1 MKKKT
6 YICMLIL
13 LMGLWL
19 PSCSKDDDNSPDA
32 GTSSLK
38 IDGKGIEKILSAV
51 CEEGS
56 LSGENWI
63 TFFTQFM
70 FEGDMVSFSM
80 ELDYPSVSKLKTGED
95 ITDELEVTRFYVIS
109 GNDNSNIGL
118 DGSSSSRYYNI
129 ENGKVTVNSISGS
142 KVILQFKNLVISK
155 EIGNSNKTFTLSGTL
170 SYHINLRHP
179 I

>member
-1 MKKKT
+1 
-6 YICMLIL
+6 
-13 LMGLWL
+13 MGLMVT
-19 PSCSKDDDNSPDA
+19 SCSKDYEPPFASDP
-32 GTSSLK
+32 TSFK
-38 IDGKGIEKILSAV
+38 IGGKGIEKILSAV

-129 ENGKVTVNSISGS
+129 ENGKVTVNSISES
-142 KVILQFKNLVISK
+142 KVLLQFKNLVISK
-155 EIGNSNKTFTLSGTL
+155 EISNSSKTFTFSGNL
-170 SYHINLRHP
+170 SYALN
-179 I
+179 